1 LFEDKFLVLVI
12 LTGHFK
18 HQYTM
23 YKRTFLL

>member
-1 LFEDKFLVLVI
+1 VI